1 MALTALNAPCC
12 GVLCRSGYYDRE
24 DDHDAFGIAGR
35 RCHWH
40 DSPIRLYLHCRGP
53 ASASLG
59 EGRFSQCNSN
69 GGCSRLLLVLPG
81 PLTVPLPLARGEPL
95 RLPLSAAATQWHPGR
110 HGGLRVGL
118 ESDHCGTRPRATGGA
133 HRDAFTHTALCHSS
147 FDVAAR
153 TKSCVGSRSNWLFG
167 PQDRADEPRPVTP
180 WVRCCRIISQ
190 QPRNKGVALECL
202 AVKRLRNCEFR
213 GCWTEIFFQFE
224 VPWRSDGVVCSS
236 EAQAKKRQRIIQKEG
251 NGRPFRWDAG
261 VAASLSSV
269 RI

>member
-59 EGRFSQCNSN
+59 DLGPLLPVQLN

-133 HRDAFTHTALCHSS
+133 HRDALTHTVLCHSS
-147 FDVAAR
+147 FDGPDVAAR
-153 TKSCVGSRSNWLFG
+153 TKSCVGSRGKWPFG
-167 PQDRADEPRPVTP
+167 PQGRASS
-180 WVRCCRIISQ
+180 WVRCCE
-190 QPRNKGVALECL
+190 L
-202 AVKRLRNCEFR
+202 F
-213 GCWTEIFFQFE
+213 
-224 VPWRSDGVVCSS
+224 
-236 EAQAKKRQRIIQKEG
+236 
-251 NGRPFRWDAG
+251 
-261 VAASLSSV
+261 ASLRRHLFRNNP
-269 RI
+269 RIKEWLWSASP